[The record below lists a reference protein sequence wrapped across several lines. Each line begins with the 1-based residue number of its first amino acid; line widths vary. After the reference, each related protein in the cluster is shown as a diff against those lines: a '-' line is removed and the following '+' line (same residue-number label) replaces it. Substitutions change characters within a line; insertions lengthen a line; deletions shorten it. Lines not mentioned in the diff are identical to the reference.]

1 MHATFLEWEV
11 CQRSVEGQQAKLSG
25 SKEHVERFCEWYETT
40 THESSAITL
49 FDVQKWMEEFQGD
62 SNEELYMLK
71 TINWKLKAKYG
82 DSLRFTSCEGRPS
95 IMLLHEEADQIVLE
109 SPLETVSNSCNV
121 EKDLRDFF
129 FFGREIAQCLHE
141 SSEREE
147 YYPYPATLL

>member
-71 TINWKLKAKYG
+71 TI
-82 DSLRFTSCEGRPS
+82 
-95 IMLLHEEADQIVLE
+95 
-109 SPLETVSNSCNV
+109 V

-129 FFGREIAQCLHE
+129 FVGREIAQCLHE